1 MTTTTFGKSHT
12 RNQTITSASTYK
24 VFIVEDNNTN
34 QMMLEN
40 YLKKLPNCDY
50 DNKPNLE
57 IFSFGTGKECLDAMY
72 MKPDIIILD
81 YYLDESN
88 PDAENGLIILKK
100 IKAVHP
106 STKVIVMSGQ
116 ESVMVTAELF
126 NKGASDYVSKEHYGV
141 VRVEQSILRLIAE
154 IEFEKGKRS
163 RNLVYA
169 FLVFLIGVAIG
180 WVI

>member
-1 MTTTTFGKSHT
+1 MTTTTFSKSHT

-24 VFIVEDNNTN
+24 VFIVEDNKTN

-72 MKPDIIILD
+72 MSPDIIILD

-88 PDAENGLIILKK
+88 PDA
-100 IKAVHP
+100 
-106 STKVIVMSGQ
+106 
-116 ESVMVTAELF
+116 
-126 NKGASDYVSKEHYGV
+126 
-141 VRVEQSILRLIAE
+141 
-154 IEFEKGKRS
+154 
-163 RNLVYA
+163 
-169 FLVFLIGVAIG
+169 
-180 WVI
+180 